1 VAEAMYYTA
10 HLRGLTRL
18 DAIRERDHLLER
30 WQIGSWR
37 RQTGSQL
44 SGGQRRLV
52 QLTVAM
58 AGSPPVGI
66 LDEPTNG
73 ASFGGRSRTVRLAGP
88 RGRDRRGARSRDSG
102 QHTSGPEGDKGEEVM
117 LTHIVRR
124 FTPFAEVEVEVIAR
138 ISLDPS
144 TGKVTIEGE
153 GGSLWHDYDER
164 EKDLSD
170 EERFKMFPFH
180 FVGASFIS
188 VQTVDEDE

>member
-1 VAEAMYYTA
+1 M
-10 HLRGLTRL
+10 
-18 DAIRERDHLLER
+18 
-30 WQIGSWR
+30 
-37 RQTGSQL
+37 
-44 SGGQRRLV
+44 
-52 QLTVAM
+52 
-58 AGSPPVGI
+58 PV
-66 LDEPTNG
+66 
-73 ASFGGRSRTVRLAGP
+73 
-88 RGRDRRGARSRDSG
+88 
-102 QHTSGPEGDKGEEVM
+102 
-117 LTHIVRR
+117 HIVRQ
-124 FTPFAEVEVEVIAR
+124 FTPFAEVKLEVIAR